1 MIKQRILYKCKK
13 YLEERI
19 NISFDDNIDLY
30 IKGTKKSY
38 YKSPFVSYRL
48 FIKKCKT
55 KGFNMN

>member
-30 IKGTKKSY
+30 IKGAKKSY
-38 YKSPFVSYRL
+38 YKSPFVFYGSC
-48 FIKKCKT
+48 IKNVKLKILI
-55 KGFNMN
+55 